1 MTALIW
7 DMFVIMEAE
16 DIIAESEV
24 LLEDDDII
32 TVSSNIAP
40 FMRRN
45 LNRVEGFFTETLL
58 SYSCPTNLN
67 ASSLARKACQHGLQD
82 AWGEGLTFSGHFGWN
97 GKRRIRP
104 GNPIFSGNFSLE
116 SAVPFEF
123 STENSGFSR
132 QMVNTPGDYEYIWNV
147 SYSSIMYM

>member
-24 LLEDDDII
+24 LLEDDDIM

-40 FMRRN
+40 FMRQN

-58 SYSCPTNLN
+58 SYSCPPT
-67 ASSLARKACQHGLQD
+67 
-82 AWGEGLTFSGHFGWN
+82 
-97 GKRRIRP
+97 
-104 GNPIFSGNFSLE
+104 
-116 SAVPFEF
+116 
-123 STENSGFSR
+123 
-132 QMVNTPGDYEYIWNV
+132 
-147 SYSSIMYM
+147 